1 MGSTLILG
9 VSVRMELTEV
19 ISVKDTTVT
28 LTQNTP
34 KVILFSSEIQFPL
47 KQPIFILKIQE
58 RDIKNQENKN
68 AE

>member
-19 ISVKDTTVT
+19 RSEKNTTFT

-34 KVILFSSEIQFPL
+34 KVILFSSEIQFSL
-47 KQPIFILKIQE
+47 QQPIFILAGKRHQE
-58 RDIKNQENKN
+58 SRE
-68 AE
+68 